1 MIPVLSIV
9 LPIFGLIGL
18 GVVGGKSRLFPEAAV
33 TGLTNFV
40 LYVAV
45 PALLFRTLVKSSPFE
60 ALNPDVAFAYY
71 AGTFAVA
78 GGALAFGRW
87 VYGLSGGEAASF
99 AMGGMF
105 SNTGLIGI
113 PLVFATWGEAGVVPL
128 MVVITFHSLIFV
140 TLFLVLHD
148 MAKSGPS
155 GSTGAGWANAGRAAW
170 HAIATNPVVIAI
182 LVGLGWSAAGLGLPG
197 PFAVIID
204 MLADAAIPAALFALG
219 ASLARFRV
227 EGNVPQA
234 MTMSV
239 VKLVVHPVVVFAVA
253 HFVFALSPLE
263 TAVVTLAAGLPGGLM
278 VFVVAQTYG
287 VYVARAGTSVVLSTA
302 GGILTLSVL
311 LAWLV

>member
-1 MIPVLSIV
+1 M
-9 LPIFGLIGL
+9 
-18 GVVGGKSRLFPEAAV
+18 
-33 TGLTNFV
+33 
-40 LYVAV
+40 
-45 PALLFRTLVKSSPFE
+45 
-60 ALNPDVAFAYY
+60 AFAYY

-78 GGALAFGRW
+78 LGALAFGRW
-87 VYGLSGGEAASF
+87 VYGLSGGQAASF

-113 PLVFATWGEAGVVPL
+113 PLVFATWGEAGMVPL

-148 MAKSGPS
+148 MAK
-155 GSTGAGWANAGRAAW
+155 TGAAGWANAGRAAW

-182 LVGLGWSAAGLGLPG
+182 LVGLAWSAAGLGLPG
-197 PFAVIID
+197 PVAVIVD

-219 ASLARFRV
+219 ASLARFKV

-234 MTMSV
+234 MTMSG
-239 VKLVVHPVVVFAVA
+239 VKLVVHPIVVFAVA

-302 GGILTLSVL
+302 GGILTPVRPAG
-311 LAWLV
+311 LAGLKIFHPDA